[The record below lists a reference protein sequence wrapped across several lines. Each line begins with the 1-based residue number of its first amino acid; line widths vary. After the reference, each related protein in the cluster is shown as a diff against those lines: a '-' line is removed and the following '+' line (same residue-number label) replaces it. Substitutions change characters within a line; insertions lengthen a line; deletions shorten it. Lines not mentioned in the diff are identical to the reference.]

1 MDDAFVIHATTS
13 SPSLIFMHY
22 RGGLMLQIDEALL
35 DEIAQG
41 EVDAIREGLAD
52 PEMRRDPK
60 FLDRVRKFLKD
71 NNFLVSAKTDGLA
84 DVKRQIERQH
94 IPVFDD
100 VTEGIDIDQLN

>member
-1 MDDAFVIHATTS
+1 MFE
-13 SPSLIFMHY
+13 
-22 RGGLMLQIDEALL
+22 IDESLL

-71 NNFLVSAKTDGLA
+71 NNFLVSPKTNGVA
-84 DVKRQIERQH
+84 DIKRQIERQH

-100 VTEGIDIDQLN
+100 VKEGYNIDKFS